1 MSARVPLVVAG
12 AILAVG
18 GGAVASA
25 GGAVMAVSG
34 SDSTLTTGRHTVVTT
49 THALATSSGN
59 ISAHGADALGGG
71 ATLRLSVTDARKPV
85 FLGVG
90 RAADVDRYLEGAAVE
105 TVTDLELAPYHLT
118 TTRTGGTASLASPTS
133 QSFWV
138 ARSDGANSASLA
150 RKLRKGDY
158 RVVVMNADGSAGVD
172 ADGQVALHVPHLFT
186 IGVGLLIAGLAGV
199 AAGIALLVAGLRA
212 RKAPRTPD
220 TFASDRPRTA
230 SSPEPSGAGSGE
242 GYLRGHE

>member
-18 GGAVASA
+18 GGVAASA

-49 THALATSSGN
+49 THALATPSGN
-59 ISAHGADALGGG
+59 ISAHGAAALGG

-85 FLGVG
+85 FVGVG
-90 RAADVDRYLEGAAVE
+90 RAADVDRYLKGAAVE
-105 TVTDLELAPYHLT
+105 TVTDLELTPYHLT
-118 TTRTGGTASLASPTS
+118 TTRTGGTASPASPTS

-138 ARSDGANSASLA
+138 ARTDGATSASLA
-150 RKLRKGDY
+150 WKLRSGDY

-172 ADGQVALHVPHLFT
+172 ADGRVALQVPHLFA
-186 IGVGLLIAGLAGV
+186 IGVGLLIAGLAVV
-199 AAGIALLVAGLRA
+199 AAGIALLVAGLRV
-212 RKAPRTPD
+212 RTVPRTPD
-220 TFASDRPRTA
+220 TIAADQPQA
-230 SSPEPSGAGSGE
+230 PSSPEPSGAGSGE